1 MSRIPMLVRAA
12 TDQPVTPNLP
22 RVTCRTGATSARPP
36 RGWIARV
43 CTVLLIAAAGFHA
56 GTGFAQQLLDLPSL
70 PLSGVGRVEAM
81 VVQGDGKIIIGGAF
95 TYVSEGGA
103 DVRVNIARFN
113 SNGTLDPTF
122 NFKATSTIDALA
134 IIGNTLYIGGDFTG
148 LTKIGG
154 ASTLRNRLAAI
165 DLPTLTITSF
175 NPNMDGEVFALAASG
190 TTLYVGGAFSFIG
203 GGATQRIGAAAFNTA
218 LAGTPLTTWDPEPR
232 DGNAPG
238 PAFQGVVRSIAP
250 FGSIVYVGGAFTQ
263 IGGLVTPVAR
273 DAIAAVD
280 NNTGLATAWDP
291 VASNGSGE
299 AVVYTI
305 VPTASVVYL
314 GGQFSGLNGVGGVP
328 FAQRLAIGA
337 VSAADGVATA
347 WNPGT
352 PGGPGTVHTLLLD
365 GTTIYAGGEFT
376 MMGSA
381 ARNRVAGIDTTV
393 VSITALARVN
403 TTATATATSTAGL
416 ANGNFVTI
424 VGATQP
430 EYNGIRQ
437 ITVVD
442 ATHFTFPVVNTAT
455 TPATGTISFAK
466 NNNATAFNPILDD
479 DVHAMALASPA
490 TTILL
495 GGTYLKANGVANP
508 SFGGFNKASGATTI
522 AGYVYDVAAVRNL
535 VRQPDGKTIVAGDFF
550 TVDAGVFYRGLLRL
564 NANDTLDTGWNP
576 VVQGQVTSAVLGPIV
591 SPATAPTTV
600 LVGGTFTTI
609 GATAI
614 RRLAAVDLTT
624 GAATAFNANVNATVN
639 VVLLDGLTA
648 YIGGTFTQVGGF
660 TRNYAAA
667 VDAVTG
673 ALQAFNPGG
682 LGADDFVETLAVDA
696 SNVYL
701 GGQFFSMGG
710 LTRLHV
716 AKVSKAGVVDAWNPG
731 TNEIVFGLTVSGPTV
746 YISGNFTGLGG
757 GNGSTARNF
766 TGAVNATTGA
776 VLAFNPDPDFI
787 VLKVVVPASPANSVY
802 LAGAFLNVGGVGT
815 GSAAAVN
822 ATTGAVLPWFSD
834 VSDAVY
840 DLLPDAARVMVGGV
854 FVDVGGVTRYGLAAF
869 TDAGLPDPP
878 TNVVASPLNASA
890 SVSFTAPA
898 NNGGFALTGYT
909 VTSIPAGGVDSNA
922 GSLATTHVITGL
934 TNGVAYTFTVKASN
948 INGASVASAASNSVT
963 PGAVTAPTLSSVV
976 SRKVH
981 GAVGPVTYD
990 LPLNAVS
997 TNPTTEPRGGANL
1010 IVFTFNKPVTAGSV
1024 LVTEGVATPGA
1035 ATFSGNE
1042 MRVPLTSVNDQQYV
1056 TVTVSSVSAADG
1068 GTGGSGSVRVGYL
1081 LGDVNQSRVVSLAD
1095 LGLVNAQVT
1104 QVVTAAN
1111 YLKDVNI
1118 SNTLSLADKGIVNSR
1133 VTKALP
1139 LP

>member
-1 MSRIPMLVRAA
+1 MIVRAETA
-12 TDQPVTPNLP
+12 QPVTPKAP
-22 RVTCRTGATSARPP
+22 GEICRTGPASARLP
-36 RGWIARV
+36 RGWIARI
-43 CTVLLIAAAGFHA
+43 CTVMLIAVAGFHA
-56 GTGFAQQLLDLPSL
+56 ATGFAQKLLDLPSL

-103 DVRVNIARFN
+103 DVRVNLARFN
-113 SNGTLDPTF
+113 SNGTLDSTF
-122 NFKATSTIDALA
+122 NFKATSTVDALA
-134 IIGNTLYIGGDFTG
+134 IIGNTLYVGGDFTG
-148 LTKIGG
+148 LSKIGG

-175 NPNMDGEVFALAASG
+175 DPNMDGEVFTLAASG
-190 TTLYVGGAFSFIG
+190 TTLYAGGAFSFVG
-203 GGATQRIGAAAFNTA
+203 GGATQRIGAAAFDTS
-218 LAGTPLTTWDPEPR
+218 LPGSPLTNWDPEPR
-232 DGNAPG
+232 DANAPG

-263 IGGLVTPVAR
+263 IGGLATPVAR

-291 VASNGSGE
+291 VASNGGGE
-299 AVVYTI
+299 AIVYTI

-337 VSAADGVATA
+337 VSAVDGVATA

-352 PGGPGTVHTLLLD
+352 AGGPGTVHTLLLD

-381 ARNRVAGIDTTV
+381 VRNRVAGIDTTV

-403 TTATATATSTAGL
+403 TTATATVTSTAGL

-430 EYNGIRQ
+430 EYNGIKQ

-442 ATHFTFPVVNTAT
+442 GTHFTFLVVNTAT
-455 TPATGTISFAK
+455 TPATGTITFAK
-466 NNNATAFNPILDD
+466 NNNATAFNPIVDD

-508 SFGGFNKASGATTI
+508 AFGGFNKTSGATTI
-522 AGYVYDVAAVRNL
+522 TGYVYDVAAVRSL
-535 VRQPDGKTIVAGDFF
+535 IRQPDGKTIVAGDFF
-550 TVDAGVFYRGLLRL
+550 MLDAGVFYRGLLRL
-564 NANDTLDTGWNP
+564 NANDTLDTSWNP
-576 VVQGQVTSAVLGPIV
+576 VVQGQVVGAALGPIV

-600 LVGGTFTTI
+600 LVGGNFTTI

-614 RRLAAVDLTT
+614 QRLAAVSLTT
-624 GAATAFNANVNATVN
+624 GAATAFNANVNSTVN
-639 VVLLDGLTA
+639 TVLVDGTTA
-648 YIGGTFTQVGGF
+648 YIGGTFTLVGGA

-673 ALQAFNPGG
+673 ALQAWHPGG
-682 LGADDFVETLAVDA
+682 SGADDFVEVLAADA
-696 SNVYL
+696 SNIYL

-731 TNEIVFGLTVSGPTV
+731 TNETVFGLTVSGSTV

-757 GNGSTARNF
+757 GNGTTARNF

-776 VLAFNPDPDFI
+776 VLAFNPNPDFI
-787 VLKVVVPASPANSVY
+787 VLKVTVPAAPANTLY
-802 LAGAFLNVGGVGT
+802 LSGAFLNVGGVVTGT
-815 GSAAAVN
+815 AAAVN
-822 ATTGAVLPWFSD
+822 ATTSAVLPWFTN
-834 VSDAVY
+834 VPDAIY
-840 DLLPDAARVMVGGV
+840 DLLPDATRTMVGGV
-854 FVDVGGVTRYGLAAF
+854 FVDSGGITRYGLAAF

-878 TNVVASPLNASA
+878 TGVVATPLNASA
-890 SVSFTAPA
+890 SVSFTAPV

-909 VTSIPAGGVDSNA
+909 VTSIPPGGVDSNA
-922 GSLATTHVITGL
+922 GTLATTHVITGL
-934 TNGVAYTFTVKASN
+934 TNGVAYTFTVTASN
-948 INGASVASAASNSVT
+948 INGPSVPSAASNSVT
-963 PGAVTAPTLSSVV
+963 PSASTAPTLSSVV

-981 GAVGPVTYD
+981 GGVATYN

-997 TNPTTEPRGGANL
+997 TNPTTEPRGGAHL
-1010 IVFTFNKPVTAGSV
+1010 IVFTFNKPVTAGSA
-1024 LVTEGVATPGA
+1024 LVTEGVATAGL

-1042 MRVPLTSVNDQQYV
+1042 MRVPLTAVNDQQYV

-1068 GTGGSGSVRVGYL
+1068 GTGGSGSIRLGYL
-1081 LGDVNQSRVVSLAD
+1081 LGDVDQNRVVSSAD
-1095 LGLVNAQVT
+1095 LVLVNAQVA
-1104 QVVTAAN
+1104 QFVTAAN

-1118 SNTLSLADKGIVNSR
+1118 SNTMSLADKGIVNTR
-1133 VTKALP
+1133 LTKALP
-1139 LP
+1139 GP